1 MGKDLKGKKLPAG
14 ICQRKDGLYSAR
26 FTSKTGRRVEKFFKK
41 PNEVKKWLGDAKYE
55 DKHNNIGASSQRYS
69 TLQADR
75 KSWYRAYFNAY
86 AKTYLC
92 DEVH

>member
-41 PNEVKKWLGDAKYE
+41 SSEAKKVAGGCKVR
-55 DKHNNIGASSQRYS
+55 G
-69 TLQADR
+69 QAQQ
-75 KSWYRAYFNAY
+75 YRCIFP
-86 AKTYLC
+86 
-92 DEVH
+92 DDSGFVV